1 MKKSILLVM
10 ALVSI
15 FSLQAQDAAVIKSAE
30 EIVWFGIDF
39 TKATFVG
46 QFDQGM
52 GMAPA
57 TGLDI
62 KNKWIPQWNSL
73 IVNEP
78 QNFDFKKSLKKKSVY
93 NDITTMNELNRNIN
107 TEKCMDYNP
116 GKIERTAIDEMVKK
130 YTSATKKEGVGLA
143 FIVENFDKGA
153 QTAGVY
159 VTYFDIK
166 TKKVIKCDKY
176 EGKAVGIGMRNYWAG
191 SIKSIIKQLANS

>member
-1 MKKSILLVM
+1 MAMKKNILLIIG
-10 ALVSI
+10 LLSI
-15 FSLQAQDAAVIKSAE
+15 FNLKAQDASAIKSAE
-30 EIVWFGIDF
+30 EIVWYGLDF

-78 QNFDFKKSLKKKSVY
+78 QNFDFKKPLKKNIY
-93 NDITTMNELNRNIN
+93 NDIAQMNELNRNIN
-107 TEKCMDYNP
+107 TEKAMGYNP

-130 YTSATKKEGVGLA
+130 YSAGDKKEGVGLV
-143 FIVENFDKGA
+143 FIVENFDKGS
-153 QTAGVY
+153 QRAGVY

-166 TKKVIKCDKY
+166 TKKVIKTDKY
-176 EGKAVGIGMRNYWAG
+176 EGKAAGFGMRNYWAG
-191 SIKSIIKQLANS
+191 SIKAIIKQLSY

>member
-1 MKKSILLVM
+1 MKKIVLIAACILSVFNLK
-10 ALVSI
+10 
-15 FSLQAQDAAVIKSAE
+15 AQDDASVKNAE
-30 EIVWFGIDF
+30 EIVWYGLDF

-78 QNFDFKKSLKKKSVY
+78 QNFDFKKNLKKKSVY
-93 NDITTMNELNRNIN
+93 SDIANMNELNRNVN
-107 TEKCMDYNP
+107 TEKCMNYNP

-130 YTSATKKEGVGLA
+130 YTAGEKKDGIGLA

-153 QTAGVY
+153 ATASVY

-166 TKKVIKCDKY
+166 TKKVIRFDKY

-191 SIKSIIKQLANS
+191 AIKAIIKQLGK